1 MIRPFYNTAGS
12 GTVSAS
18 NAGRRAHVIVVGNE
32 KGGTGKST
40 TATHTAVALLHAGFE
55 VGIIDLDMRQRSFT
69 RYMENRLAW
78 STRHNTTLLMP
89 RYAKITLS
97 PLGSEAAAV
106 RHAVSR
112 LSTADYIVIDCP
124 GSDSAYSRAAH
135 ALADTIVTPMN
146 DSFIDFDLLA
156 YVDPETFEIA
166 APSIYSEMIWESR
179 KLRARADGGK
189 IDWVVVRNRTAGLGN
204 GHHIGQRERI
214 AHLLDSLSH
223 RYGFR
228 TAPGLSE
235 RNIYKELF
243 LSGLTLLDLTD
254 NTSHIDVSLAHLAA
268 RQEIRNLMAFL
279 QLPNYNR
286 ANKAAQSVHTL

>member
-1 MIRPFYNTAGS
+1 MIRPFYNAS
-12 GTVSAS
+12 GTSMPPAPP
-18 NAGRRAHVIVVGNE
+18 AGQRAHVIVVGNE

-40 TATHTAVALLHAGFE
+40 TATHAAVALLHAGFD
-55 VGIIDLDMRQRSFT
+55 VGILDLDMRQRSLT

-78 STRHNTTLLMP
+78 SSRHNTPLLMP
-89 RYAKITLS
+89 RYAKVNLS
-97 PLGSEAAAV
+97 PLGSEAGAV

-112 LSTADYIVIDCP
+112 LYNADYIIVDCP
-124 GSDSAYSRAAH
+124 GSDSPYSRAAH

-156 YVDPETFEIA
+156 YVDPDTFEIA

-189 IDWVVVRNRTAGLGN
+189 IDWVVVRNRTASLGSGN
-204 GHHIGQRERI
+204 HAGQRERI
-214 AHLLDSLSH
+214 AQLLESLSH

-254 NTSHIDVSLAHLAA
+254 NASHIDVSLAHLAA

-279 QLPNYNR
+279 QLPRQNR
-286 ANKAAQSVHTL
+286 PAQKPESAHTL